1 MIEVI
6 HFRNRFG
13 KHMCG
18 VLETDSTIP
27 ESYPGNEYAKRY
39 AAGLEAPF
47 YPVPVP
53 YSYTMA
59 HKDTLNRMWYMAI
72 VWVVDHA

>member
-1 MIEVI
+1 MIKVI

-13 KHMCG
+13 KDMVG
-18 VLETDSTIP
+18 VIGVKAHTPSALEY
-27 ESYPGNEYAKRY
+27 EQKY
-39 AAGLEAPF
+39 AAGIEEPF
-47 YPVPVP
+47 YPLPVP

-59 HKDTLNRMWYMAI
+59 HEHTLNRMWYMAI